1 MLTKTI
7 AFRCRNMSILVNMQE
22 VLKVGAHSLFLTLF
36 FPFFLLEKIFASI
49 IIGHNPDGEAYL
61 ITPATSVR
69 AGTEPPMVPVT
80 DLSSS
85 KS

>member
-1 MLTKTI
+1 
-7 AFRCRNMSILVNMQE
+7 MQKYE
-22 VLKVGAHSLFLTLF
+22 YISEHAGGFKGWSRLIVFNFIYFFFL
-36 FPFFLLEKIFASI
+36 LLEKIFASI

-80 DLSSS
+80 DLSSI